1 MLPYSLEN
9 DYLNKKCVLF
19 IGAGISSRVVRD
31 DGTRLP
37 GWYSFVNEL
46 VEYGFTHN
54 AIEVETRRDL
64 DKMIKENKLIAVAQ
78 LVIDELK
85 EAEFQNF
92 LSEIFYNVKPND
104 AIYPLICQMYFRAI
118 ITTNFDTLIEDAF
131 QMFASRKIKTWTQ
144 QEVRENLAQMDEQ
157 FLLKLHGTYERQ
169 GTVILGL
176 QGYLKNIYKNDIVS
190 RIMETLLISNSFLFI
205 GYGLNDPDFNNLLDH
220 INVISE
226 NNNRIHYLAVERGK
240 ISDVEKKYLKKHRN
254 IAVLEYDNLTGFHE
268 GLLDILEELKKKKAL

>member
-85 EAEFQNF
+85 EAEFQNQ
-92 LSEIFYNVKPND
+92 
-104 AIYPLICQMYFRAI
+104 A
-118 ITTNFDTLIEDAF
+118 
-131 QMFASRKIKTWTQ
+131 
-144 QEVRENLAQMDEQ
+144 
-157 FLLKLHGTYERQ
+157 
-169 GTVILGL
+169 
-176 QGYLKNIYKNDIVS
+176 
-190 RIMETLLISNSFLFI
+190 
-205 GYGLNDPDFNNLLDH
+205 
-220 INVISE
+220 
-226 NNNRIHYLAVERGK
+226 
-240 ISDVEKKYLKKHRN
+240 
-254 IAVLEYDNLTGFHE
+254 
-268 GLLDILEELKKKKAL
+268 